1 MKKRI
6 LFFIESLAGGG
17 AERVLVTLLK
27 HFDYQ
32 KYNVTLLT
40 LVDGGVLNDEIKG
53 LPISYETVISPSNKV
68 FYQIWNRLKYNL
80 IYHWLP
86 VKMVNRWIIPQKGVD
101 VYVAFTEGFATKLL
115 SYSLHKKIA
124 WVHIDLKSY
133 PWTLDNNIYLNF
145 QEEIVAYK
153 KYNKVICVSNSV
165 EKVMKDYYT
174 LYNTVTIYNPIDS
187 DDIVSK
193 AETPLGVIIPPAV
206 NIVSVGRLV
215 PQKGYDLLIPIIARL
230 RKEGLDIHLYLI
242 GEGSDRAVLSQLIL
256 DNDLNDYVHMFGFL
270 KNPFSL
276 MKQMDFF
283 VCSSRAEGFSLVI
296 AEAMVLGL
304 PVVSMD
310 CAGPNELL
318 DDGKYGLLCSNYDEL
333 YKEMRRVI
341 SSLDYRLLLSQ
352 KAKAGTRRF
361 QIQDSLKALYKEID
375 M

>member
-17 AERVLVTLLK
+17 AERVLVTYLK
-27 HFDYQ
+27 HFDFQ
-32 KYNVTLLT
+32 QYNVTLLS
-40 LVDGGVLNDEIKG
+40 LVDVGALKDDIKG
-53 LPISYETVISPSNKV
+53 LPISYEAVISSSNNK
-68 FYQIWNRLKYNL
+68 WLRLLNKLKYKL

-86 VKMVNRWIIPQKGVD
+86 ANIVNKWIIPQKDID

-115 SYSLHKKIA
+115 SYSPHKKIA

-133 PWTLDNNIYLNF
+133 PWTLDNKIYHNF
-145 QEEIVAYK
+145 QEEIVVYK
-153 KYNKVICVSNSV
+153 KYNRVICVSNSV

-174 LYNTVTIYNPIDS
+174 LYNTATIYNPIDS

-193 AETPLGVIIPPAV
+193 AEKPLDVILPPAV

-215 PQKGYDLLIPIIARL
+215 PQKGYDLLIPIIAQL
-230 RKEGLDIHLYLI
+230 RKEGLNIHLYLI
-242 GEGSDRAVLSQLIL
+242 GEGSDRALLSQLIL
-256 DNDLNDYVHMFGFL
+256 DNDLNDYIHLVGFL
-270 KNPFSL
+270 RNPFAL
-276 MKQMDFF
+276 MKQMDLF

-318 DDGKYGLLCSNYDEL
+318 DDGKYGVLCSNYDEL
-333 YKEMRRVI
+333 YKEMKRVI
-341 SSLDYRLLLSQ
+341 SSVNYRLLLSQ
-352 KAKAGTRRF
+352 KAKVGTRRF
-361 QIQDSLKALYKEID
+361 QIQDSLKAVYREID